1 MPRFTCSPGRMA
13 GAAVMAGAAALTS
26 AAALAA
32 LAAPAAPAAV
42 AAPAAPVAPAAL
54 VASVAPHLVGCDP
67 AAAVRPAAYNPI
79 CTDGAGTVIRLH
91 WSRWA
96 GTAVGTGEFYTHTC
110 VPNCATGKETLYRVS
125 LRASRVR
132 GGDYTRLRYT
142 FPGGVPA
149 GLSRSFV
156 SRYSGHQWH
165 GKLV

>member
-1 MPRFTCSPGRMA
+1 
-13 GAAVMAGAAALTS
+13 
-26 AAALAA
+26 
-32 LAAPAAPAAV
+32 
-42 AAPAAPVAPAAL
+42 L

-79 CTDGAGTVIRLH
+79 CNDGAGTVIRLH
-91 WSRWA
+91 WSWWA

-142 FPGGVPA
+142 FPGRVPA
-149 GLSRSFV
+149 GLSRTFV